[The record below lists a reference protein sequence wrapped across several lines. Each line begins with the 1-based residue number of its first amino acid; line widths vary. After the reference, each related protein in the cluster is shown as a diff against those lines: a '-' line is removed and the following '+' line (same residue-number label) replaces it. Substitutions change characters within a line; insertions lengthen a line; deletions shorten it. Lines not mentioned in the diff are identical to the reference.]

1 MEKIQ
6 IKINPKFYKKEA
18 VEESLKAF
26 SDNFDYKIIDDSLI
40 EIESEDDL
48 ETVKNEFY
56 NYVLALMK
64 NKSMV

>member
-18 VEESLKAF
+18 VEESQKAF